1 MIIHFNMIADNYFEG
16 GKEDVTFTRLLEHI
30 KSVKEQNKSII
41 IKKGVFD
48 LLHADHIKMFMR
60 MKHIADHV
68 IILTISDHNTSII
81 KPGRPIIPEYARI
94 QVLKSIRYID
104 YVQTDYSSVDS
115 ETGKYSRLV
124 DAQKLKL
131 LGVDK
136 FVLSDKTSDLFS
148 GYDIG
153 DTETIVIPEGSNFST
168 TGIVQKIRQ
177 SS

>member
-1 MIIHFNMIADNYFEG
+1 
-16 GKEDVTFTRLLEHI
+16 
-30 KSVKEQNKSII
+30 
-41 IKKGVFD
+41 
-48 LLHADHIKMFMR
+48 
-60 MKHIADHV
+60 
-68 IILTISDHNTSII
+68 
-81 KPGRPIIPEYARI
+81 
-94 QVLKSIRYID
+94 VLKSIRYID